1 VNTALRV
8 KRLPRWAAILG
19 IPIAVHA
26 AAPSAGDMARCLA
39 LAAPETR
46 LACYDALAHRWAD
59 ATPGA
64 AAAEAQAAAANPA
77 STTAPPPAAAV
88 PPAAAPP
95 AAAPPSAAAP
105 APTAAGAPGDPKNF
119 GLTLVQQHVADAG
132 PTSIQARIVQISA
145 DHLGHAVIVLD
156 SGQTWK
162 VTDDDGWLSQGDR
175 VTIKRAA
182 LASFLLVAP
191 SNHTYRVRRIE

>member
-8 KRLPRWAAILG
+8 RRLPRWAAILG
-19 IPIAVHA
+19 VPIAVHA
-26 AAPSAGDMARCLA
+26 AAPSAGDVARCLA

-59 ATPGA
+59 AAPGV
-64 AAAEAQAAAANPA
+64 AAAEAQAAANPA
-77 STTAPPPAAAV
+77 STAAPPPAAA
-88 PPAAAPP
+88 APP
-95 AAAPPSAAAP
+95 AAVP
-105 APTAAGAPGDPKNF
+105 APTAASAPGDPKNF

-132 PTSIQARIVQISA
+132 PQSIQARIVQISA

-191 SNHTYRVRRIE
+191 SNHTYRVRRLE

>member
-1 VNTALRV
+1 VNIAPRV

-26 AAPSAGDMARCLA
+26 AAPSAGEMARCLA

-77 STTAPPPAAAV
+77 STTAPPPAAA
-88 PPAAAPP
+88 
-95 AAAPPSAAAP
+95 P
-105 APTAAGAPGDPKNF
+105 APTAASAPGDPKNF

-132 PTSIQARIVQISA
+132 PTAIQARIVQISA

-191 SNHTYRVRRIE
+191 SNHTYRVRRLE